1 MEILLKRG
9 NTAQNDAYT
18 GPLGSI
24 TIDTQARKL
33 RIHDGVTAGGKVVAN
48 MDDITTLTTAVGTK
62 LNASEKGVA
71 NGVATLDANGLVPSS
86 QLPSYVDDVLEYTNL
101 AAFPGTGET
110 GKIYI
115 ALDTGK
121 IYRWSGSVYINISS
135 NVSTAD
141 AATKLATAR
150 TIGMTGDVTWT
161 SAAFDGTG
169 NVTGVATLA
178 NSGVTAGTY
187 TKVTVDA
194 KGRVTVGAGLA
205 ATDIPSLDVSKLT
218 TGTLSVARGGTGQ
231 STAVAGAVLYG
242 ASSSTTAYTAV
253 GTAGQALISNGAS
266 APTWATLDLT
276 YLPDAAFK
284 KSVKAATTANITLSG
299 AQTVDGIALV
309 AGDRVLVKNQ
319 TTANQNGIYI
329 VAAGSWTRSAD
340 ADTVSKLAGA
350 IVNVDAGTANGGE
363 LFTTTLKTTDTL
375 GTTSVVWSRVLDTT
389 MAGTVVGST
398 PGTASA
404 GTSDNYAR
412 EDHVHPVQTT
422 ITGNAGTATKLATA
436 RTISTT
442 GDATWSVSFDGS
454 ANATAAITLAT
465 VATAGTYRSVTVD
478 AKGRVTA
485 GTNPTTLAGYGITDA
500 APSSH
505 VGAGGAAHAVATT
518 SVHGFM
524 SSTDKTKLD
533 GLVLASTAEAQAGVN
548 ATNLMT
554 PALTISLLQAGNFT
568 LDAGVLA

>member
-135 NVSTAD
+135 SVSTAD

-309 AGDRVLVKNQ
+309 AGDRVLVKDQ

-329 VAAGSWTRSAD
+329 VAAGAWTRSAD

-350 IVNVDAGTANGGE
+350 IVNVDAGTTNGGE
-363 LFTTTLKTTDTL
+363 LFTTGLKTTDTL
-375 GTTSVVWSRVLDTT
+375 GTTSITWSRVVDTT

-404 GTSDNYAR
+404 GTSVNYAR